1 MLLKYKVDCVVDS
14 LIEWLTTS
22 VMGCFPSSLLVK
34 IASGTSWRCA
44 IALEKLT
51 KQAELARVA
60 IEGKERTARERAVE
74 KLTDQPALAKVATE
88 TDDIFVYTLVLEK
101 LTDQALLAKVAV
113 EASRWNVRY
122 KAVEKLT
129 DKAVLARVA
138 VEDGDQAVRMAA
150 LEKLTD
156 QAVLAKV
163 AVDDGHEAVRRTAVE
178 KLTDQAVLAKVAVED
193 GHEVVREAAVAKL
206 TDQAVLAK
214 VAVEDGHE
222 VVREAAMAK
231 LTDQAVLVSVAIEAK
246 DQSARYGA
254 VKKVTDQAVL
264 ARVAVEDGDQAVRRA
279 AVEKLTDQAV
289 LAKVAVED
297 GHEVVRRTAV
307 EKLTDRAVLAKL
319 AAVNDADHVH
329 WAATVRLAR
338 LGDDQGLRLLI
349 GALTNPNKS
358 VRRQAAFDL
367 VRVGHASSAK
377 PLIAAYQDIDVRLG
391 VNDAIRRFASDGRME
406 FSRQLKRDLDA
417 HYAGH
422 SELVPAGRT
431 EECVR
436 LYAEVV
442 SQSGFDPYDIET
454 SVGALCWVHRH
465 YGGFLEPG
473 GKEAARVIGELLN
486 DTGGKKLMQTVWR
499 GIVEAPAGKLG
510 MKPHQVPDRE
520 LDFAWNGIGTWQA

>member
-178 KLTDQAVLAKVAVED
+178 
-193 GHEVVREAAVAKL
+193 KL